1 MDKLRNIT
9 PEEKEL
15 IKDLQKIEEKKEKKH
30 NQIIDSFLWGAA
42 KYGSYEG
49 VLKRK

>member
-1 MDKLRNIT
+1 MDKLHMT
-9 PEEKEL
+9 LEEKEL